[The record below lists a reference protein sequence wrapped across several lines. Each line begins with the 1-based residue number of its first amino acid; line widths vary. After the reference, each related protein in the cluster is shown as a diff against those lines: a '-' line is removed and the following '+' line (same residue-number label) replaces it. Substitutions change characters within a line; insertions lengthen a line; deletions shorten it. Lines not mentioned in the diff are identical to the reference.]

1 MSGKPHVNIKKNYAK
16 LLLDVVTLS
25 KALCPT
31 IANGNYECSFTHYKQ
46 LRLGRIYSS
55 IKLLVSNKFILFVLL
70 FNYAYISG
78 QYVCV
83 YKDLNDALL
92 S

>member
-1 MSGKPHVNIKKNYAK
+1 MATMNVPSLIRSSYAW
-16 LLLDVVTLS
+16 V
-25 KALCPT
+25 
-31 IANGNYECSFTHYKQ
+31 G
-46 LRLGRIYSS
+46 YSS
-55 IKLLVSNKFILFVLL
+55 IKLLVSNKFILFVIL
-70 FNYAYISG
+70 FNYGYISG